1 MSASHVHGLKLIN
14 RIPIDFKTLT
24 DKHIWFD
31 NASGKLY
38 TWKTILKI
46 HIFSFLLP
54 VKSLEIQQK
63 TALLEEIHIS
73 LIYYY

>member
-38 TWKTILKI
+38 TWKTIYILYQCVLILKL
-46 HIFSFLLP
+46 STKW
-54 VKSLEIQQK
+54 V
-63 TALLEEIHIS
+63 
-73 LIYYY
+73 